1 MQRIYI
7 FKRFER
13 FWHWAQAL
21 LILFMLV
28 SGFEIHG
35 VYKLFGFHDAVAF
48 HTIAAWSL
56 IGLWLFAIF
65 WHITTGEWKQYIP
78 TTEKLTAMVR
88 YYLTGIFTD
97 APHPFRQTALKKHNP
112 LQRLAYLGVKLLI
125 NPLLWI
131 TGLAYLF
138 YNDWPALG
146 LGFLSLEGVAVAHTI
161 GAFLMLTFFIVHVY
175 FATTG
180 HTPTA
185 HIKAMLTG
193 WEEVEAD
200 ASKAAGSR

>member
-65 WHITTGEWKQYIP
+65 WHFTTGEWKQYIP
-78 TTEKLTAMVR
+78 TLDKIDAVIK

-97 APHPFRQTALKKHNP
+97 APHPFRVTQLQKHNP
-112 LQRLAYLGVKLLI
+112 LQRLAYLQVKLFI
-125 NPLLWI
+125 NPLIWI
-131 TGLAYLF
+131 TGVLLLF
-138 YNDWPALG
+138 YADWQAWGIGALQ
-146 LGFLSLEGVAVAHTI
+146 LGTVALLHTL
-161 GAFLMLTFFIVHVY
+161 GAFLMLIFLVVHIY

-180 HTPTA
+180 HTPLA
-185 HIKAMLTG
+185 HIKAMITG
-193 WEEVEAD
+193 WDEVEED
-200 ASKAAGSR
+200 RTAAK